1 MVDNGGITMLDT
13 IKIREDFEILGST
26 MNGKPLVYLDSAATA
41 LKPVAVLEAMDKYH
55 TTSSANVHRG
65 VYRISND
72 ATEMYEGA
80 RKTVAQFINAA
91 SEGEIVFTKGA
102 TSALNLVAMSYGL
115 HHLKPGDEILTSELE
130 HHSSFL
136 PWQNV
141 AKVTGATLK
150 FIPLT
155 EEGRITIENFKSV
168 LTSQTKV
175 VALTHVSNVMGYISP
190 IKDICELAHEQNAV
204 VVLDGAQ
211 SAPHL
216 KIDVQDLGCDFLALT
231 GHKLYGPTGIGVL
244 YGKFALLN
252 AMEPVEFGGEM
263 IDIVEKHKSTFKDAP
278 FRFEAGTPPIAGAI
292 GLAAAI
298 DYLSD
303 LGWDNVHQHELEL
316 RDYATGKM
324 SEIEGLKI
332 FNLTTDIGI
341 ISFNVDMVH
350 PHDMATVYDV
360 NGICVRA
367 GHHCAQPLMKWL
379 KQPATLRATFSIYNT
394 KEDVDALI
402 RATIEGKETFGD
414 VF

>member
-1 MVDNGGITMLDT
+1 MSLDVQ
-13 IKIREDFEILGST
+13 KIREDFEILNHT

-41 LKPVAVLEAMDKYH
+41 LKPKSVLDAMDLYH
-55 TTSSANVHRG
+55 KKANANVHRG
-65 VYRISND
+65 VYKIAND
-72 ATEMYEGA
+72 ATEMYESA
-80 RKTVAQFINAA
+80 RKTVAEFINAT
-91 SEGEIVFTKGA
+91 SEREIVFTKGA

-115 HHLKPGDEILTSELE
+115 HNLKPGDEIITTELE

-155 EEGRITIENFKSV
+155 EEGSITTENFKAV
-168 LTSQTKV
+168 LTANTKV

-190 IKDICELAHEQNAV
+190 IKEICELAHHKNAV
-204 VVLDGAQ
+204 VVVDAAQ

-216 KIDVQDLGCDFLALT
+216 EIDVQDLGCDFLALT

-244 YGKFALLN
+244 YGKFDLLN
-252 AMEPVEFGGEM
+252 AMEPAEFGGEM
-263 IDIVEKHKSTFKDAP
+263 IDIVEKAGSTFKDAP

-298 DYLSD
+298 DYIRN
-303 LGWDNVHQHELEL
+303 LGWDNVRQHELEL
-316 RDYATGKM
+316 RDYAIRQL
-324 SEIEGLKI
+324 SEVGGLEI
-332 FNLTTDIGI
+332 FNKATDVGI

-367 GHHCAQPLMKWL
+367 GHHCAQLLMKWL
-379 KQPATLRATFSIYNT
+379 RQPATLRATFSIYNT
-394 KEDVDALI
+394 KEEVDALV

>member
-1 MVDNGGITMLDT
+1 MLDT
-13 IKIREDFEILGST
+13 AKIREDFKILTES

-41 LKPVAVLEAMDKYH
+41 LKPKSVLEAMEKYY
-55 TTSSANVHRG
+55 TLTSANVHRG
-65 VYRISND
+65 VYKISND
-72 ATEMYEGA
+72 ATELYEDA
-80 RKTVAQFINAA
+80 RKTIAKFINAN
-91 SEGEIVFTKGA
+91 SEREIVFTKGA

-115 HHLKPGDEILTSELE
+115 HNLKPGDEILTTELE

-155 EEGRITIENFKSV
+155 EEGRITVDNFSSV
-168 LTSQTKV
+168 LTCNTKV
-175 VALTHVSNVMGYISP
+175 VALNHVSNVMGFISP
-190 IKDICELAHEQNAV
+190 IKEICELAHLQNALV
-204 VVLDGAQ
+204 VVDAAQ

-216 KIDVQDLGCDFLALT
+216 EIDVQDLGCDFLAFT

-244 YGKFALLN
+244 YGKFDLLST
-252 AMEPVEFGGEM
+252 MEPAEFGGEM
-263 IDIVEKHKSTFKDAP
+263 IDIVEKDESTFKDAP

-298 DYLSD
+298 DYLRN
-303 LGWDNVHQHELEL
+303 LGWESVRQHELDL
-316 RDYATGKM
+316 CNYALEQM
-324 SEIEGLKI
+324 SKIAGMKI

-360 NGICVRA
+360 NGVCVRA

-394 KEDVDALI
+394 KEDVDTLI
-402 RATIEGKETFGD
+402 RATLEGKETFGD

>member
-1 MVDNGGITMLDT
+1 MPLDVN
-13 IKIREDFEILGST
+13 KIREDFEILDKS

-41 LKPVAVLEAMDKYH
+41 LKPKAVLDAMEKYH
-55 TTSSANVHRG
+55 TTASANVHRG
-65 VYRISND
+65 VYKISNE

-80 RKTVAQFINAA
+80 RKTVADFINAA
-91 SEGEIVFTKGA
+91 SERAIVFTKGA

-115 HHLKPGDEILTSELE
+115 HNLKPGDEILTSELE

-155 EEGRITIENFKSV
+155 EEGRLTVENFKSV
-168 LTSQTKV
+168 LTANTKV
-175 VALTHVSNVMGYISP
+175 VALNHVSNVMGYISP
-190 IKDICELAHEQNAV
+190 IKEICELAHSENAV
-204 VVLDGAQ
+204 VVVDAAQ

-216 KIDVQDLGCDFLALT
+216 EIDVQALNCDFLALT
-231 GHKLYGPTGIGVL
+231 GHKIYGPTGIGVL
-244 YGKFALLN
+244 YGKFDLLN

-263 IDIVEKHKSTFKDAP
+263 IDIVDFNGSTFKDAP
-278 FRFEAGTPPIAGAI
+278 FRFEAGTPPIASAI
-292 GLAAAI
+292 GLAAGMNYI
-298 DYLSD
+298 RN
-303 LGWDNVHQHELEL
+303 LGWDKVRQHELEL
-316 RDYATGKM
+316 RDYALEQM
-324 SEIEGLKI
+324 SKIEGLNI
-332 FNLTTDIGI
+332 FNRATDTGI

-350 PHDMATVYDV
+350 PHDMATVYDF
-360 NGICVRA
+360 NGVCVRA

-379 KQPATLRATFSIYNT
+379 SQPATLRATFSIYNT
-394 KEDVDALI
+394 KEDVDTLI

>member
-1 MVDNGGITMLDT
+1 MLDVQ
-13 IKIREDFEILGST
+13 KIRKDFEILKHT

-41 LKPVAVLEAMDKYH
+41 LKPKAVLEAMEQYN
-55 TTSSANVHRG
+55 TRSSANVHRG
-65 VYRISND
+65 VYKLSND
-72 ATEMYEGA
+72 ATELYEGA
-80 RKTVAQFINAA
+80 RKTVSEFINAT
-91 SEGEIVFTKGA
+91 SEDEIVFTKGA

-115 HHLKPGDEILTSELE
+115 HNLKPGDEILTTELE

-155 EEGRITIENFKSV
+155 EVGRITTENFKSV
-168 LTSQTKV
+168 LTDNTKV
-175 VALTHVSNVMGYISP
+175 VALTHISNVMGYISP
-190 IKDICELAHEQNAV
+190 IKEICELAHQKSAIV
-204 VVLDGAQ
+204 VVDAAQ

-244 YGKFALLN
+244 YGKSALLN
-252 AMEPVEFGGEM
+252 SMEPIEFGGEM
-263 IDIVEKHKSTFKDAP
+263 IDIVEKDNSTFKDAP

-298 DYLSD
+298 DYISN
-303 LGWDNVHQHELEL
+303 LGWDNVREHELEL
-316 RDYATGKM
+316 RDYATQKM
-324 SEIEGLKI
+324 SGIEGLKI
-332 FNLTTDIGI
+332 FNPLPDIGI
-341 ISFNVDMVH
+341 VSFNVDMVH

-379 KQPATLRATFSIYNT
+379 RQPATLRATFSIYNT
-394 KEDVDALI
+394 KKDVDALV

>member
-1 MVDNGGITMLDT
+1 MPLNVNE
-13 IKIREDFEILGST
+13 IRKDFEILDEP

-41 LKPVAVLEAMDKYH
+41 LKPKAVLEAMEKYH
-55 TTSSANVHRG
+55 TKASANVHRG
-65 VYRISND
+65 VYKISNE

-80 RKTVAQFINAA
+80 RRKVADFINAS
-91 SEGEIVFTKGA
+91 SEREIVFTRGV
-102 TSALNLVAMSYGL
+102 TSALNMVAMSYGL
-115 HHLKPGDEILTSELE
+115 HHLGPGDEILTTELE

-155 EEGRITIENFKSV
+155 EEGRVTVENFSSV
-168 LTSQTKV
+168 LTEQTKV
-175 VALTHVSNVMGYISP
+175 VALNHVSNVMGYLSP
-190 IKDICELAHEQNAV
+190 IKEICELAHRKNAIV
-204 VVLDGAQ
+204 IVDAAQ

-216 KIDVQDLGCDFLALT
+216 EIDVQDLGCDFLALT

-244 YGKFALLN
+244 YGKFDLLN

-263 IDIVEKHKSTFKDAP
+263 IDIVDLDGSTFKDAP
-278 FRFEAGTPPIAGAI
+278 YRFEAGTPPIASAI

-298 DYLSD
+298 DYIKN
-303 LGWDNVHQHELEL
+303 LGWDQVHQHESEL
-316 RDYATGKM
+316 REYAIRQLSK
-324 SEIEGLKI
+324 IEGLNI
-332 FNLTTDIGI
+332 FNPTADTGI
-341 ISFNVDMVH
+341 ISFNLDMIH

-360 NGICVRA
+360 NGVCVRA
-367 GHHCAQPLMKWL
+367 GHHCAQLLMKWL
-379 KQPATLRATFSIYNT
+379 RQPATLRATFSIYNT
-394 KEDVDALI
+394 KEDVDTLV